1 MFIDTHSHIHFEDYR
16 EELDDLLKRA
26 ASAGVEHIITVGVDE
41 VDSGQAV
48 AVARAYD
55 NVYATVGLH
64 PNDAD
69 RGYEALE
76 EIQRL
81 VESESIVGI
90 GECGL
95 DYYREGADRDSQ
107 ERALR
112 FQIDLAIEH
121 DLPLVFHIRD
131 AFEDFFMILDN
142 YPEVRGLVHCFTAGV
157 KEAQGALDRGLMIAL
172 NGIMTFTKDDAQL
185 EAAKMIPL
193 ESLVLETDCPFLTP
207 TPKRGQRNEPANV
220 ALTAEFLA
228 NLRNESLEDFGVA
241 TTANAKR
248 LFGIE

>member
-1 MFIDTHSHIHFEDYR
+1 MFIDTHAHIHFEDYR
-16 EELDDLLKRA
+16 EELDAALER
-26 ASAGVEHIITVGVDE
+26 ASAAGVDHVITVGVDDI
-41 VDSGQAV
+41 DSGQAV
-48 AVARAYD
+48 AVARAYN

-76 EIQRL
+76 EIARL
-81 VESESIVGI
+81 TEFESVIGI

-112 FQIDLAIEH
+112 FQIELALEH
-121 DLPLVFHIRD
+121 DLPLVFHVRD
-131 AFEDFFMILDN
+131 AFDDFFTTLYD

-157 KEAQGALDRGLMIAL
+157 DEAQAALDRGLLIAL
-172 NGIMTFTKDDAQL
+172 NGIMTFTKDQNQL

-193 ESLVLETDCPFLTP
+193 DSLVLETDCPFLTP
-207 TPKRGQRNEPANV
+207 APKRGQRNEPANV
-220 ALTAEFLA
+220 SITAAFLA
-228 NLRNESLEDFGVA
+228 KLRGESLEDFGLA
-241 TTANAKR
+241 TTNNAKR